1 MFDHTGITV
10 THFERS
16 KVFYTSAL
24 SALGLG
30 ISKAP
35 PGERVGFG
43 NLQKTG
49 LELAAETF
57 WITVGIPYVP
67 RTHIAFRARSEEEV
81 VAFYHAALKAGGRD
95 NGLPGLRPQ
104 YGAGYY
110 AAYVLDPDGYN
121 IEAVYRY

>member
-10 THFERS
+10 TDFERS
-16 KVFYTSAL
+16 QIFYVATLA
-24 SALGLG
+24 ALG
-30 ISKAP
+30 IRVSKSP
-35 PGERVGFG
+35 PGERLGFG
-43 NLQKTG
+43 NLSKTG

-57 WITVGIPYVP
+57 WITAGIPYVP
-67 RTHIAFRARSEEEV
+67 RTHIAFRARSQAEV
-81 VAFYHAALKAGGRD
+81 EAFHQAALQSGGRD

-104 YGAGYY
+104 YGDGYY